1 MPCPGPSCPAP
12 LIRTCSTEAGL
23 PCPARGQL
31 PCASGAYGTQEAG
44 TRSPC
49 VSARRP
55 HHGRTCQLRWARR
68 CSSRLG
74 RRSRRPGQGKGKGLG
89 VGSGLGLGLGLA
101 SPNPNPNPKPGRRSR
116 PTCLRKLQSGL
127 ALRRRQRLRQGGG
140 GGWGI
145 HYLPEEVGDQ
155 VDCALVL
162 QVPRHQVGRLV
173 VSKEVVRT
181 K

>member
-1 MPCPGPSCPAP
+1 MWR
-12 LIRTCSTEAGL
+12 LWL
-23 PCPARGQL
+23 
-31 PCASGAYGTQEAG
+31 
-44 TRSPC
+44 
-49 VSARRP
+49 
-55 HHGRTCQLRWARR
+55 GR
-68 CSSRLG
+68 RLG
-74 RRSRRPGQGKGKGLG
+74 RRPSESSYLPEE
-89 VGSGLGLGLGLA
+89 GLA

-173 VSKEVVRT
+173 RVRVRVGFRYRARLRAGVRARARARARAWARAKAKARARASKRLAALLLVE
-181 K
+181 

>member
-1 MPCPGPSCPAP
+1 MEAVAG
-12 LIRTCSTEAGL
+12 TEAWAEAVGVVHL
-23 PCPARGQL
+23 P
-31 PCASGAYGTQEAG
+31 EE
-44 TRSPC
+44 
-49 VSARRP
+49 
-55 HHGRTCQLRWARR
+55 
-68 CSSRLG
+68 
-74 RRSRRPGQGKGKGLG
+74 
-89 VGSGLGLGLGLA
+89 GLA
-101 SPNPNPNPKPGRRSR
+101 SPNPKPKPGRRSR